1 MAYLN
6 NSKITKPI
14 THQSLLPEN
23 SYLLR
28 IPIEVLQILIPQ
40 AMISLQ
46 FLLVAIQAKCPFL
59 FLLTDDLLPI
69 VVIDTWELPSITFDA
84 VCFFNDPISGILVKG
99 NYCKCIPVEIVFF
112 KALFLGKVIQVI
124 SVMGIPGSS

>member
-1 MAYLN
+1 
-6 NSKITKPI
+6 
-14 THQSLLPEN
+14 
-23 SYLLR
+23 
-28 IPIEVLQILIPQ
+28 
-40 AMISLQ
+40 MISLQ

-84 VCFFNDPISGILVKG
+84 VCFFDDPMFLKILVKG